1 MWNEKEY
8 EDIHEDDRYNMP
20 EWILKMTSEERKAE
34 INRLYNE
41 MKTNQTIKKTKTIP
55 GIKVNF

>member
-1 MWNEKEY
+1 MWSEKEY
-8 EDIHEDDRYNMP
+8 EDIHEDDRRSMP

-34 INRLYNE
+34 MDRLYNE
-41 MKTNQTIKKTKTIP
+41 MKEHPTSKEPKIIP

>member
-34 INRLYNE
+34 MDRLYNE
-41 MKTNQTIKKTKTIP
+41 MKANPTTKKPKTIP
-55 GIKVNF
+55 GIKINF